1 MDANAVQVLQLRGGD
16 LTRLKGSKWVF
27 CRGADVVL
35 PERFL
40 AFLAERVKCV
50 DAALDAAHFAV
61 KAVDKALPDG
71 RGSDDLW
78 GCFRGQLQHGA
89 GMYKLDREAKLRGQA
104 VVPGQLLW
112 ACQVSDT
119 SGLLVLQDHF
129 LFYSRDGGWQDLG
142 GAKRNVKRVK
152 FADVWALCEK
162 QGGAS
167 DSRTQVVQLS
177 DFLRRAGARG
187 KLPCQWVAAWTCKKN
202 KFGVRKRQFWKQ
214 PWASGRGTSERWV
227 ASKDTLRIV
236 WKSLLV

>member
-1 MDANAVQVLQLRGGD
+1 
-16 LTRLKGSKWVF
+16 
-27 CRGADVVL
+27 
-35 PERFL
+35 
-40 AFLAERVKCV
+40 
-50 DAALDAAHFAV
+50 
-61 KAVDKALPDG
+61 
-71 RGSDDLW
+71 
-78 GCFRGQLQHGA
+78 
-89 GMYKLDREAKLRGQA
+89 MYKRDCEAKLRGQA
-104 VVPGQLLW
+104 AVPGQLLW

-129 LFYSRDGGWQDLG
+129 LFYSLDGGWQDLG
-142 GAKRNVKRVK
+142 GAKRSVKRVK
-152 FADVWALCEK
+152 FADVWAVCEK

-227 ASKDTLRIV
+227 ASKGTLRRV
-236 WKSLLV
+236 WKCLRV

>member
-78 GCFRGQLQHGA
+78 AASAGA
-89 GMYKLDREAKLRGQA
+89 ALARRA
-104 VVPGQLLW
+104 
-112 ACQVSDT
+112 T
-119 SGLLVLQDHF
+119 SGLSTSSL
-129 LFYSRDGGWQDLG
+129 S
-142 GAKRNVKRVK
+142 
-152 FADVWALCEK
+152 
-162 QGGAS
+162 AS
-167 DSRTQVVQLS
+167 
-177 DFLRRAGARG
+177 
-187 KLPCQWVAAWTCKKN
+187 
-202 KFGVRKRQFWKQ
+202 
-214 PWASGRGTSERWV
+214 V
-227 ASKDTLRIV
+227 ASAV
-236 WKSLLV
+236 P